1 MPPVLSRFEVMV
13 DEVVAI
19 LDVTGI
25 ERVAVFAYEDG
36 GSYTGRGRRSGPDGG
51 PWSYRPVV

>member
-36 GSYTGRGRRSGPDGG
+36 GTLHRKRAAK
-51 PWSYRPVV
+51 WA